1 MKIVTICGS
10 MRFAPEMR
18 RAAFRLESRQGCNVL
33 QCTYP
38 EPGETVTAEMRQRL
52 EEAHL
57 EKIRMSDV
65 IYVVDVGGCVGESV
79 GWRSPMPDSWGSRW
93 FLTARHRR
101 GPPFETGKLI
111 IIQREPP
118 GTLRQEG
125 ARGLLF
131 CLRPRLPGR
140 TCPGRRGGRG
150 CPDRPPALGGGA
162 RPAGR
167 TAPMIGGKLP
177 FLSH

>member
-38 EPGETVTAEMRQRL
+38 EPGETVTAEIRQRL

-65 IYVVDVGGCVGESV
+65 IYVVDVGGLRWRVRGAGDRLCPTAGEVG
-79 GWRSPMPDSWGSRW
+79 G
-93 FLTARHRR
+93 F
-101 GPPFETGKLI
+101 
-111 IIQREPP
+111 
-118 GTLRQEG
+118 
-125 ARGLLF
+125 
-131 CLRPRLPGR
+131 
-140 TCPGRRGGRG
+140 
-150 CPDRPPALGGGA
+150 
-162 RPAGR
+162 
-167 TAPMIGGKLP
+167 
-177 FLSH
+177 